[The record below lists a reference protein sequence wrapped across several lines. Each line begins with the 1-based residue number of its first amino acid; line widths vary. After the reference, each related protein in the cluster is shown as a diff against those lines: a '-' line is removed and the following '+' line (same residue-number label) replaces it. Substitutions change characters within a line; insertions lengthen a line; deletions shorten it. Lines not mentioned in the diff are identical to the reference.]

1 MKLKHILLALPVLI
15 WVGCEDKQEKD
26 CAGVEGGTAI
36 VDNCGTCD
44 SDATNDCIEDCA
56 GEFGGTAMVDSC
68 GTCDSDATNDC
79 VQDCSGEWGGENI
92 CGCMDMTAMNYDS
105 TATFDNGSCEFLSFT
120 YLAGVWTTTN
130 ACISSD
136 PDGCD
141 TCEDQPLYKCRCGD
155 NDENCDYET
164 VEALSDEE
172 SCTAEGGIWTYNW
185 WSMALYDDGTA
196 GEPPHCGCGEDEE
209 ETCDGTAMEALEN
222 ETDCIA
228 GGGVWDSD
236 PPHDATYSIDGL
248 NVELAWPWGDTVT
261 IPFSNNQLPLTVS
274 ESPNCECQHDE
285 CNENAAETATDAS
298 SCDTAD
304 GEWEEG
310 YCIVL
315 ILER

>member
-1 MKLKHILLALPVLI
+1 MKLKHILFLLPILI

-36 VDNCGTCD
+36 VD
-44 SDATNDCIEDCA
+44 
-56 GEFGGTAMVDSC
+56 SC

-79 VQDCSGEWGGENI
+79 TEDCSGVWGGENI
-92 CGCMDMTAMNYDS
+92 CGCMDMTAINYDS
-105 TATFDNGSCEFLSFT
+105 TATFDNGSCEYLSFT
-120 YLAGVWTTTN
+120 YLAGVWNTTN
-130 ACISSD
+130 ACASPD

-141 TCEDQPLYKCRCGD
+141 TCEDQPLYNCRCP
-155 NDENCDYET
+155 DEDDSCKSEDM
-164 VEALSDEE
+164 EALTDEE
-172 SCTAEGGIWTYNW
+172 SCTAEGGIWANNW
-185 WSMALYDDGTA
+185 FGGIALYDDGTA

-261 IPFSNNQLPLTVS
+261 IPFSNNQLPLTLS
-274 ESPNCECQHDE
+274 ESPNCECHRSE
-285 CNENAAETATDAS
+285 CNEDAAETATDAS
-298 SCDTAD
+298 SCDTAG